1 MPPTHSSSPH
11 KASVCS
17 FNKYSGLKQSSTVRR
32 RVLEAL
38 GPVTPPLH
46 VLACMPA
53 LIEDGVTLLLFLQ
66 KHHVFRGMLLAPW
79 GAGLSLQVPHAQTS
93 WVLSLG
99 I

>member
-1 MPPTHSSSPH
+1 MPPPIHSSSPH

-17 FNKYSGLKQSSTVRR
+17 FNVCSRLKQSSTVRR

-38 GPVTPPLH
+38 APVTPPLH

-53 LIEDGVTLLLFLQ
+53 LIEDGVFLQ
-66 KHHVFRGMLLAPW
+66 KHHDFRGVLLAPW
-79 GAGLSLQVPHAQTS
+79 GARQSLQFPHAQTF